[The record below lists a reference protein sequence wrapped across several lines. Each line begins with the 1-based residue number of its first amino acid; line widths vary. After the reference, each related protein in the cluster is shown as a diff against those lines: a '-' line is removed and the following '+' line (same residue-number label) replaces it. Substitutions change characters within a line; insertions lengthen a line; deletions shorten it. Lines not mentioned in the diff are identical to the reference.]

1 MSKSAAQR
9 KKHDDM
15 LSRIDTDFEQSNDN
29 QMESYQ
35 DRRFCFVSGAQWD
48 GDVGL
53 QFANRPKYE
62 FNKIQLSVVRIYNE
76 WAKNRFTVDFRPKN
90 HIADADT
97 AERLQDLFR
106 ADERDSNADEA
117 YSTAFL
123 EGTSGGIGA
132 IMLKAEYEDEFGE
145 DDDQQRIRFEPI
157 FEADSTVYW
166 DAGAKR
172 YDKADARHVTVVKSM
187 SRASYERKYGKDV
200 SSFGELDNASFH
212 WRDGDNV
219 KVAEHYVVD
228 ETKRDIV
235 KLEHEHDDTPIT
247 LYKDD
252 DDYERAL
259 DDLLAQD
266 YYIILDKKIK
276 QRVVKGYVL
285 DGDGIIEDM
294 GVIAG
299 DYLPVAPYYGKR
311 MYVSGREVTQGHVRL
326 SKDAQ
331 IAYNLQ
337 MSGLIDLASRPQDEI
352 PIFTPEQIKGHSQ
365 LWARK
370 EVDKLPYLTIN
381 ATKDAQGQ
389 VLGVGPQSYTKSPQ
403 IPAAM
408 GALIDTSGQVIGE
421 LTGNQSNGEQL
432 MSNVSAE
439 SVEMVQGKVDAQA
452 YIYLDNFGKTMEQ
465 VGKIWLSMAKV
476 IYDEQEREMSGLGHD
491 DQDSKIIINK
501 PTMKDGKLGFEND
514 IQGGSYKVTVDIGEA
529 FSTQRDKTVKRLLN
543 LVPMI
548 QDPQQQSALLNTIL
562 SNQEGEGMRDLSK
575 FARKNL
581 ITMGIVEPS
590 EEEQQELMQAQEAAA
605 NQPPSPQ
612 DEWMKAEASKATA
625 GAEKAKADTQKTL
638 ADVDKSRAD
647 TAKTLYEMQQAYE
660 ESQQSTQQAMQ
671 QMMVIL
677 EAMQQSQMQNEQQI
691 KQEVTPP
698 PEPDMAQMAAMMGG
712 AQMPEGMPDMPNMEG
727 LM

>member
-1 MSKSAAQR
+1 
-9 KKHDDM
+9 M
-15 LSRIDTDFEQSNDN
+15 LSRIDIDFEQSHDN
-29 QMESYQ
+29 QMESYN
-35 DRRFCFVSGAQWD
+35 DRRFCFVNGAQWD

-62 FNKIQLSVVRIYNE
+62 FNKIQLSVIRIYNE

-166 DAGAKR
+166 DSGAKR
-172 YDKADARHVTVVKSM
+172 YDKADAKHVTIVKSM
-187 SRASYERKYGKDV
+187 SRASYEAKYDKEV
-200 SSFGELDNASFH
+200 SSFGELDNISFH

-219 KVAEHYVVD
+219 KVAEHYVVT
-228 ETKRDIV
+228 EAKRDIV
-235 KLEHEHDDTPIT
+235 KLEHELEDEPVT

-252 DDYERAL
+252 DNYELEL
-259 DDLLAQD
+259 DKYLAQGF
-266 YYIILDKKIK
+266 YLTVDKKIK

-311 MYVSGREVTQGHVRL
+311 MYISGREVTSGHVRL
-326 SKDAQ
+326 SRDAQ

-352 PIFTPEQIKGHSQ
+352 PVFTPEQIKGHAQ

-381 ATKDAQGQ
+381 ATKDAQGN
-389 VLGVGPQSYTKSPQ
+389 VIGVGAQAYTKSPQ

-408 GALIDTSGQVIGE
+408 GALIETSGGIISE
-421 LTGNQSNGEQL
+421 LTGNQANGEQL
-432 MSNVSAE
+432 RSNVSTEA
-439 SVEMVQGKVDAQA
+439 VEMVQEKVDAQA
-452 YIYLDNFGKTMEQ
+452 YIYLDNFAKTMAH
-465 VGKIWLSMAKV
+465 VGRIWLSMAKV
-476 IYDEQEREMSGLGHD
+476 IYDEQEREMTGLGHD
-491 DQDSKIIINK
+491 DEESTIIINK
-501 PTMKDGKLGFEND
+501 PVMKDGQLAYEND
-514 IQGGSYKVTVDIGEA
+514 MQGGSYKVIVDIGEA
-529 FSTQRDKTVKRLLN
+529 FATQRDKTVKRLLN
-543 LVPMI
+543 LVPMV
-548 QDPQQQSALLNTIL
+548 QDPQMQSALLNTIL
-562 SNQEGEGMRDLSK
+562 ANQEGEGMRDLAQY
-575 FARKNL
+575 ARKNN
-581 ITMGIVEPS
+581 INMGITKPNED
-590 EEEQQELMQAQEAAA
+590 EAKEMQAAQQAAQ
-605 NQPPSPQ
+605 NQPPDAQ
-612 DEWMKAEASKATA
+612 TQYFEAEAAKALA
-625 GAEKAKADTQKTL
+625 GAEKTKADTQKTI
-638 ADVDKSRAD
+638 AETDETRAS
-647 TAKTLYEMQQAYE
+647 TAQKLFDIEQSQREAQQ
-660 ESQQSTQQAMQ
+660 QTQQTLQELM
-671 QMMVIL
+671 QMMTL
-677 EAMQQSQMQNEQQI
+677 MTQSQMQNEQQI
-691 KQEVTPP
+691 KAEVTPP
-698 PEPDMAQMAAMMGG
+698 PEPDMQQLAEMAQSMGDE
-712 AQMPEGMPDMPNMEG
+712 MPTMEGMPQ
-727 LM
+727 